1 MVRTDA
7 VETLRKRIRERF
19 HVAWPYSRV
28 QTLLAATK
36 DEDEAMRAIE
46 RANRIKRRL
55 EKLEK

>member
-7 VETLRKRIRERF
+7 VESLRKRIRERF
-19 HVAWPYSRV
+19 NVAWPYNRV

-55 EKLEK
+55 DK